1 MASTSSRLSLKQ
13 RVAAGEA
20 LGAFWLSLGSATI
33 AELAIPSR
41 PDLMVID
48 LQHGLWERRELE
60 HAVGLVRQSMPV
72 IARVAENSAFAI
84 GSALDAGVN
93 GVLVPMVET
102 AEQAQAAVA
111 AARFPPRGIRSG
123 GGVRPLAMG
132 FANYLAQA
140 DDLFV
145 GIMVETVAGAANA
158 ARIAA
163 TAGLDMIFIGSGD
176 LMLSCAANGIPGDVD
191 SMCQSIKAVSHT
203 AGVACGMFTADA
215 QAACRA
221 RRNGFRMVV
230 TANDID
236 LVTKGWNSA
245 SLEWGHTDDG

>member
-145 GIMVETVAGAANA
+145 GIMVETVDWSRERSA
-158 ARIAA
+158 
-163 TAGLDMIFIGSGD
+163 DCGD
-176 LMLSCAANGIPGDVD
+176 
-191 SMCQSIKAVSHT
+191 
-203 AGVACGMFTADA
+203 
-215 QAACRA
+215 
-221 RRNGFRMVV
+221 RRPRYDFHRQR
-230 TANDID
+230 
-236 LVTKGWNSA
+236 
-245 SLEWGHTDDG
+245 